1 MLYTSCVYNRRI
13 ALTEI
18 ERRMAELIEPIDR
31 QIYMCDD
38 RRDLLMFNC
47 AMLQRV
53 REVFDMTI
61 GVEGRKQ
68 MFKDLV

>member
-1 MLYTSCVYNRRI
+1 MND
-13 ALTEI
+13 I
-18 ERRMAELIEPIDR
+18 EKRMTELIDPIDK

-53 REVFDMTI
+53 REVFDMLI
-61 GVEGRKQ
+61 GVEGRKN

>member
-1 MLYTSCVYNRRI
+1 MTDVQQ
-13 ALTEI
+13 
-18 ERRMAELIEPIDR
+18 RMTELIKPIDQ
-31 QIYMCDD
+31 QIMMCDD

-53 REVFDMTI
+53 REVFDLLV
-61 GVEGRKQ
+61 GEEGRKN

>member
-1 MLYTSCVYNRRI
+1 MSIDVSKRM
-13 ALTEI
+13 TELV
-18 ERRMAELIEPIDR
+18 APIDQ

-38 RRDLLMFNC
+38 RRDLLMLNC

-53 REVFDMTI
+53 REVFDLLV
-61 GVEGRKQ
+61 GEEGRKN

>member
-1 MLYTSCVYNRRI
+1 MNDI
-13 ALTEI
+13 Q
-18 ERRMAELIEPIDR
+18 ERMTELIKPIDQ
-31 QIYMCDD
+31 QIMMCND

-53 REVFDMTI
+53 KELFDMLV
-61 GVEGRKQ
+61 GEEGRKN

>member
-1 MLYTSCVYNRRI
+1 MND
-13 ALTEI
+13 I
-18 ERRMAELIEPIDR
+18 EKRMTELIDPIDK

-53 REVFDMTI
+53 REVFDMLI
-61 GVEGRKQ
+61 GVEGRKN
-68 MFKDLV
+68 MFKDLM